1 MTARQNAASPVT
13 GAKRAARRTQLA
25 AAAAGVRV
33 LPERARGLRRA
44 NLAACALHAV
54 SAAAVLALADEFT
67 LPVTGTY
74 LVGPPGTD
82 GQSVTVLDLSV
93 AGAVAAFL
101 ILSALFHL
109 LVSAPVAFQRYLT
122 GLTQHR
128 NVFRWMEYSL
138 SSSLMIV
145 VIAQLCGIT
154 DIAALIAIAGVN
166 ASMIFFG
173 WLQEKYHEPG
183 DGGFLP
189 FALGCVV
196 GVVPWL
202 AILVYVLAPG
212 STSGSEPP
220 AFVYAIVVSLFA
232 FFNVFALVQWLQYR
246 PIGRFRDYLVGE
258 RTYIAL
264 SFIAKS
270 ALAWQVFAGTLTA

>member
-1 MTARQNAASPVT
+1 MTGRESTASPVT
-13 GAKRAARRTQLA
+13 GSGATRRTHLPVA
-25 AAAAGVRV
+25 ATRV
-33 LPERARGLRRA
+33 PVAPERARGLRRA
-44 NLAACALHAV
+44 NLAAAALHAV
-54 SAAAVLALADEFT
+54 SAAAVLALANEFT

-101 ILSALFHL
+101 ILSAVFHL
-109 LVSAPVAFQRYLT
+109 LVSAPFMFRRYLA
-122 GLTQHR
+122 GLAQHR
-128 NVFRWMEYSL
+128 NVFRWVEYSL

-145 VIAQLCGIT
+145 VIAQLCGVT

-173 WLQEKYHEPG
+173 WLQEQYHEPG
-183 DGGFLP
+183 DGGLLP
-189 FALGCVV
+189 FGLGCVV
-196 GVVPWL
+196 GAVPWL

-212 STSGSEPP
+212 STSGAEPP

-246 PIGRFRDYLVGE
+246 PVRRFRDYLVGE
-258 RTYIAL
+258 RAYIAL

-270 ALAWQVFAGTLTA
+270 ALAWQVFAGTLAS